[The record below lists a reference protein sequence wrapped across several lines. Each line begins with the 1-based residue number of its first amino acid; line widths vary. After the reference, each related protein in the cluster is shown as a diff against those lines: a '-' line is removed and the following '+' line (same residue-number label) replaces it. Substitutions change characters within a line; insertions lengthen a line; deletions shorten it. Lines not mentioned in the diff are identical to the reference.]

1 MDDGHPCYIEGICI
15 VFIKMFDEMV
25 RELKDTRYV
34 SQLRRNFI
42 SVDALEALG
51 FEVSI
56 RDGVLKMIKGSM
68 IVLKHPKQ

>member
-1 MDDGHPCYIEGICI
+1 MGDGRPCYIEGICI
-15 VFIKMFDEMV
+15 VFIKMFDGMV

-34 SQLRRNFI
+34 SQLKRNFI